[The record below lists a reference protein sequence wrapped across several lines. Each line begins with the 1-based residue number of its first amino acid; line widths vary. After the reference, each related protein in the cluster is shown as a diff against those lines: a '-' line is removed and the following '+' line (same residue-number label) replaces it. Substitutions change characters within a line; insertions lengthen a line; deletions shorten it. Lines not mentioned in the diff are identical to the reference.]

1 MSKQLLIV
9 FVKNPIKG
17 QVKSRL
23 AKTIGDDRAFEVYE
37 KLISITERE
46 TLVIDNVDMYVY
58 FSDYI
63 DSTLW
68 PGQMK
73 FTQKGNNLGE
83 RMYHAFEKGFEH
95 GYDRIVG
102 IGSDLPDLNAKMIK
116 KALHMLSDHT
126 TVFGPSEDGGYYLL
140 GMNRLINCIFENKAW
155 STDNLLDV
163 TLKELDNKG
172 IDHYELEPLNDIDT
186 YEDLINSSLDKD
198 WIKSLSK

>member
-1 MSKQLLIV
+1 
-9 FVKNPIKG
+9 
-17 QVKSRL
+17 
-23 AKTIGDDRAFEVYE
+23 
-37 KLISITERE
+37 
-46 TLVIDNVDMYVY
+46 
-58 FSDYI
+58 
-63 DSTLW
+63 
-68 PGQMK
+68 
-73 FTQKGNNLGE
+73 
-83 RMYHAFEKGFEH
+83 
-95 GYDRIVG
+95 
-102 IGSDLPDLNAKMIK
+102 
-116 KALHMLSDHT
+116 MLSDHT